1 MATEQVEEIRKA
13 LAAEKLVIGTD
24 VVLKRLKNGEVSKV
38 FVANNTPEIVKS
50 DIAHYA
56 KLGKTEVAYL
66 EESNED
72 LKEICKKRFNISI
85 VASIQ

>member
-1 MATEQVEEIRKA
+1 MATEHVEEIKTA
-13 LAAEKLVIGTD
+13 LANEKLIIGTD
-24 VVLKRLKNGEVSKV
+24 VVLKKLKNGEVKKV
-38 FVANNTPEIVKS
+38 FVAVNTPEIVKS

-56 KLGKTEVAYL
+56 KLAKIEVAYL

-72 LKEICKKRFNISI
+72 LQEICKKRFNISI